1 GRIFFRYA
9 SENLHLLFL
18 LLHSVTAVKIIL
30 AQLFL
35 AREMA
40 SPSLHTQK
48 QVFFSIG
55 LIFPVWVFLPIPL
68 FGGWAKTP

>member
-1 GRIFFRYA
+1 MLKVPQGTGRIFFRYA

-35 AREMA
+35 AREIA
-40 SPSLHTQK
+40 SPSRHTQK
-48 QVFFSIG
+48 QVFS
-55 LIFPVWVFLPIPL
+55 LS
-68 FGGWAKTP
+68 A